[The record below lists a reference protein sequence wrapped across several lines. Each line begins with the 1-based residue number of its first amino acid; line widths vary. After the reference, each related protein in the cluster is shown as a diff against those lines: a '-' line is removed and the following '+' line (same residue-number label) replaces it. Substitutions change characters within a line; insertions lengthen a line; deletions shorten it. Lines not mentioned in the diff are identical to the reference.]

1 MTAASDADLLRLYA
15 RQASQAAFS
24 ALVARH
30 LDLVYAAALRQVR
43 SPDLARDVAQTV
55 FIELAREAGK
65 LRPDCVLPAWLHT
78 ATRRRAID
86 LIRGEARRKRREEIA
101 CTAALDPSV
110 RRGATNMDSDL
121 SDRLD
126 EALSRLPAAD
136 REALL
141 LRFFS
146 GKSLREVG
154 QGLGLSDDAA
164 QKRVER
170 ALDRLRSAL
179 RVGGAGGSALTLG
192 TWLSAQ
198 AAPVAPAGL
207 APSIASTALAA
218 NSALATGALATT
230 ILMTTTQK
238 TLAVVGLAL
247 VASVG
252 VYQHRQSQNL
262 RHELAAVTKNRT
274 EETRAWT
281 GRLSALEAE
290 NLRLRTEASGS
301 KAALHEIKT
310 EAADPAIAAMSAWIE
325 RLQDLKDHLA
335 AHPEA
340 TTPEMSLLK
349 NEDWLDAAKA
359 ELKTERDYRR
369 AAAGLRDQADRQFQ
383 WLTQAALRKFAKQ
396 NGGDSFPT
404 DLTQLLPYFEKPVDP
419 RMLKRWEIL
428 LQSDPRVSNIGIG
441 NPDGKVITQRNPIDE
456 DFDQRVIFNASG
468 NGGTSFAGGRVSAT
482 LAKLVSAFSA
492 ANGGQDPKSTAD
504 LTPFA
509 TTAEDRRILE
519 KQAAH

>member
-101 CTAALDPSV
+101 CAAALDPSV
-110 RRGATNMDSDL
+110 RHGTTNMDSDL

-126 EALSRLPAAD
+126 EALSRLPASD

-146 GKSLREVG
+146 GQSLREVG

-170 ALDRLRSAL
+170 ALERLRSVL

-198 AAPVAPAGL
+198 AVPVAPAGL
-207 APSIASTALAA
+207 ASSIAATALSA
-218 NSALATGALATT
+218 NAALATGAFASLV
-230 ILMTTTQK
+230 LMTTTQK
-238 TLAVVGLAL
+238 ILAVAGLAL
-247 VASVG
+247 AASIG
-252 VYQHRQSQNL
+252 VYQHRQTQNL
-262 RHELAAVTKNRT
+262 RHELDVLAKNRT
-274 EETRAWT
+274 EETRAWSD
-281 GRLSALEAE
+281 RLSALEAE
-290 NLRLRTEASGS
+290 NLRLRTDASSS

-310 EAADPAIAAMSAWIE
+310 EAANPAIAMMLAWVE
-325 RLQDLKDHLA
+325 RLQNLKDYLA
-335 AHPEA
+335 KHPEA
-340 TTPEMSLLK
+340 TIPEMSLLK
-349 NEDWLDAAKA
+349 DEDWLDAAKA
-359 ELKTERDYRR
+359 ELKTAQDY
-369 AAAGLRDQADRQFQ
+369 DQASAKLRSKADVLFHEHIKS
-383 WLTQAALRKFAKQ
+383 ALQNFAKQ
-396 NGGDSFPT
+396 TGAEFPA
-404 DLTQLLPYFEKPVDP
+404 DIAQLAPYFKNPIDP
-419 RMLKRWEIL
+419 RMLERWTILRESEIEGVRL
-428 LQSDPRVSNIGIG
+428 NR
-441 NPDGKVITQRNPIDE
+441 PDGKVVTQKVCIDPRFE
-456 DFDQRVIFNASG
+456 NRLVFDASRT
-468 NGGTSFAGGRVSAT
+468 TSAR
-482 LAKLVSAFSA
+482 FSA
-492 ANGGQDPKSTAD
+492 AFIGVHAKLSHLYKAANAGREPETLAD
-504 LTPFA
+504 LLPYA
-509 TTAEDRRILE
+509 TTPRERSIIERRG
-519 KQAAH
+519 AP